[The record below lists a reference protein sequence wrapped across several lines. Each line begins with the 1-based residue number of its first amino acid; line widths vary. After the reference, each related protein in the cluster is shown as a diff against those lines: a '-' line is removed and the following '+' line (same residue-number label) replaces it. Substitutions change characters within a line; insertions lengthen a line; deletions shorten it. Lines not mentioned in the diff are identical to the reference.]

1 VCPLF
6 SAADTL
12 FRAIQLTDMTNRCET
27 GGLTLPAQISR
38 EEFSWISR
46 FLYDRTGIVLKDGKQ
61 ALVMSRLDK
70 RLRYYR
76 LNSYAEYFQFV
87 NVPDNSL
94 ERLMMIDLLT
104 TNETFFFREPKHFEF
119 LRNHVL
125 ATHPS
130 CRKVRVWS
138 AASSSG
144 EEAYTLA
151 MTLAERLPSNSWEI
165 FGTDISSRMLEIAQ
179 RGFYPLLAA
188 EKIPAPLLKK
198 YCLKGRD
205 EYEGFLCI
213 DASLRNRTTFRYA
226 NLIEPLPDFG
236 MFDVIFLRNVMIYFD
251 TQTRQKLLE
260 RIQQV
265 LQPGGYFFISH
276 SESLNGF
283 NTELKMVSP
292 SIYRRVVV

>member
-1 VCPLF
+1 
-6 SAADTL
+6 
-12 FRAIQLTDMTNRCET
+12 M
-27 GGLTLPAQISR
+27 TLPPQITR
-38 EEFSWISR
+38 EEFNWISR
-46 FLYDRTGIVLKDGKQ
+46 FLYDRTGILLKDGKQ
-61 ALVMSRLDK
+61 ALVMGRLDK
-70 RLRYYR
+70 RLRYYG
-76 LNSYAEYFQFV
+76 LGSYSEYFQIV
-87 NVPDNSL
+87 NTPDNGL
-94 ERLMMIDLLT
+94 ELLMMIDLLT

-130 CRKVRVWS
+130 HRKFRVWS

-151 MTLAERLPSNSWEI
+151 MTLAECLSTNPWEV
-165 FGTDISSRMLEIAQ
+165 FGTDISTRMLETAQ

-198 YCLKGRD
+198 YCLKGKD
-205 EYEGFLCI
+205 EYEGFLCV
-213 DASLRNRTTFRYA
+213 DASLRNRTTFCHA

-260 RIQQV
+260 RIQQR

-276 SESLNGF
+276 SESLNGLK
-283 NTELKMVSP
+283 TELKMVSP
-292 SIYRRVVV
+292 SIYRRVVD